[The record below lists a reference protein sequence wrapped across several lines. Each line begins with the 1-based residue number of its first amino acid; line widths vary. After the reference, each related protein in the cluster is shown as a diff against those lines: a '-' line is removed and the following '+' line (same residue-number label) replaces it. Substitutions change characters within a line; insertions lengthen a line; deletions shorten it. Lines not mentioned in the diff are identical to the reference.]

1 MINRWLTAAACFRQ
15 ADVRAVVC
23 YRQYTW
29 LSWLEKNSSQLKP
42 LCLSSSIT
50 YWICWLVPKSVPVL
64 NGLLNA
70 KYLLT
75 MYIASPYPEVTDLIC
90 RLLLLKFMYRL
101 DTLHL
106 GHQLRISVRSGERF
120 LWSETSSTSLQASK
134 APKDVLHLV
143 LWSADPGIRWS
154 RKISEQQYSLN
165 GSSADP
171 ELTR

>member
-1 MINRWLTAAACFRQ
+1 MINRWLTAAGCFRQ

-29 LSWLEKNSSQLKP
+29 LSWLEKNSSRLKP

-75 MYIASPYPEVTDLIC
+75 MYRASPYPEVTVWPKI
-90 RLLLLKFMYRL
+90 FM
-101 DTLHL
+101 
-106 GHQLRISVRSGERF
+106 VRDIQHVSA
-120 LWSETSSTSLQASK
+120 SLQGTK
-134 APKDVLHLV
+134 GRPTL
-143 LWSADPGIRWS
+143 GIMIRRSWNPMVS
-154 RKISEQQYSLN
+154 DNQWATI
-165 GSSADP
+165 
-171 ELTR
+171 